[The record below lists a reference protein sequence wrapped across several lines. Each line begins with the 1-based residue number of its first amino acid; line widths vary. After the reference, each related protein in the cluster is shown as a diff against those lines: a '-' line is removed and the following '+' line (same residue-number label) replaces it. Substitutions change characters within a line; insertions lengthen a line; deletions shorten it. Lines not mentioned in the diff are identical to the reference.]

1 MQEKMWIK
9 IAWALPRCLV
19 YWCAIRLMAYATQGQ
34 YGNQEVPAL
43 LAIDAL
49 RRWNEK
55 DGTFWNPY
63 NKVVQ
68 DHHDGTIYDERTNAE
83 RAMRGLP
90 TPWSSELADAE
101 VRQAPSF

>member
-1 MQEKMWIK
+1 MREKILIK
-9 IAWALPRCLV
+9 IAWALPKSLV
-19 YWCAIRLMAYATQGQ
+19 YWCAVRLMVYATQGK
-34 YGNQEVPAL
+34 YENQVVPAL

-68 DHHDGTIYDERTNAE
+68 SHRDGTINDERTNAE
-83 RAMRGLP
+83 RSMRGLP
-90 TPWSSELADAE
+90 TPWSSELADTE
-101 VRQAPSF
+101 VRQAPVF